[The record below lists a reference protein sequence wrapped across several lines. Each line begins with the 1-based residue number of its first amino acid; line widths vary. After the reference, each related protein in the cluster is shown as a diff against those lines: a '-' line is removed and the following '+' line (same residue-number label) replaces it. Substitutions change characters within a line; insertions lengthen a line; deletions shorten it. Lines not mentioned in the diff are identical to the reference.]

1 MQINLGDKANIF
13 NTLIEESPM
22 PIALYT
28 GENMVIEVANK
39 AILKAWGRDASVIG
53 KELALALPELKDQP
67 FLSILEQVRSTAMA
81 YEAKEDKVVLLNNN
95 VLQTFYFDFTYKPL
109 LDQDGNVWGIL
120 NNATDVTEL
129 VNAKFKVEHSE
140 ALFRQMIYDAPVAI
154 GILRG
159 RDHIIEDANDE
170 LLKIWR
176 KSKAVIGLKLL
187 DGLPEIADQPFPEI
201 LLKVYD
207 SGVAHY
213 GYETM
218 ARLEHNGVEG
228 DFYFNFVYDPIFGQD
243 GEVTGIMVVAS
254 EITLQVISKME
265 AARSEER
272 FRNFMYDIPM
282 ATAYYETENIVIS
295 LANDEMLRFWGKDKS
310 VIGKTVAEAIPELN
324 VQPSID
330 ILKEVYLTGIT
341 YHADQE
347 EFQVIINGKQE
358 KHWFSFTYKP
368 IKDSNGKV
376 YAIIH
381 AAMDVTKLVRL
392 QQQKDE
398 FLGIASHELKTPV
411 TSIKAYAQV
420 LERMISNEG
429 DEKKATMVRKM
440 DLQLNRLTGLI
451 GDLLDVTKIQ
461 SGKMT
466 FNPVEF
472 NFDAA
477 VEDIVD
483 EMQHISS
490 KHQII
495 CNLNSNAI
503 VFADKERIGQV
514 ITNFL
519 SNAIKYSTEAAQI
532 DVATFSQSDE
542 VILSVKDYGIGI
554 SGDMQHLVF
563 DQFYRVDGNLQHT
576 YPGLGLGLYISAE
589 IIKSE
594 GGRIWVNSTLGQGA
608 TFFFALKIKS
618 FRSSNQVQSE
628 L

>member
-1 MQINLGDKANIF
+1 
-13 NTLIEESPM
+13 M

-28 GENMVIEVANK
+28 GENMIIEVANK
-39 AILKAWGRDASVIG
+39 AMLKAWGRDASVIG
-53 KELALALPELKDQP
+53 QELALALPELKDQP
-67 FLSILEQVRSTAMA
+67 FLDILKQVRSTGMP
-81 YEAKEDKVVLLNNN
+81 YEAKEDKAVLLNDN

-109 LDQDGNVWGIL
+109 LDSDGNVWGIL

-129 VNAKFKVEHSE
+129 VNAKFKVEQSE
-140 ALFRQMIYDAPVAI
+140 ALLRQMIYDAPVAI
-154 GILRG
+154 GILKG
-159 RDHIIEDANDE
+159 RDLIIEDANDD

-187 DGLPEIADQPFPEI
+187 DGLPEIANQPFPD
-201 LLKVYD
+201 LLQQVYN

-213 GYETM
+213 GYETK
-218 ARLEHNGVEG
+218 ARLEHNGVED

-243 GEVTGIMVVAS
+243 GEVTGIMVVAN
-254 EITLQVISKME
+254 EITLQVVSKME
-265 AARSEER
+265 AAKSEER

-282 ATAYYETENIVIS
+282 ATAYYETENMVIS

-324 VQPSID
+324 LQPSVET
-330 ILKEVYLTGIT
+330 LKKVYQTGIS

-347 EFQVIINGKQE
+347 EFLVIIDGKEQ
-358 KHWFSFTYKP
+358 KRWFSFTYKP
-368 IKDSNGKV
+368 IKDSNEQV

-381 AAMDVTKLVRL
+381 AATDVTKLVQL

-420 LERMISNEG
+420 LERMIRSEG

-440 DLQLNRLTGLI
+440 DQQLNRLTGLI

-466 FNPVEF
+466 FNPIEF
-472 NFDAA
+472 DFDAV

-490 KHQII
+490 KHKII
-495 CNLNSNAI
+495 CNLESNAI

-519 SNAIKYSTEAAQI
+519 SNAIKYSTDADEI
-532 DVATFSQSDE
+532 DVATHSQDGE
-542 VILSVKDYGIGI
+542 VILSVRDYGIGI
-554 SGDMQHLVF
+554 SEDLQHLVF

-594 GGRIWVNSTLGQGA
+594 GGRIWVESTVGEGA
-608 TFFFALKIKS
+608 TFFFALKIK
-618 FRSSNQVQSE
+618 
-628 L
+628 

>member
-1 MQINLGDKANIF
+1 MQTNLADKANIF

-28 GENMVIEVANK
+28 GENMIIEVANK
-39 AILKAWGRDASVIG
+39 AMLKAWGRDASVIG
-53 KELALALPELKDQP
+53 QELALALPELKDQP
-67 FLSILEQVRSTAMA
+67 FLDILKQVRSTGMP
-81 YEAKEDKVVLLNNN
+81 YEAKEDKAVLLNDN

-109 LDQDGNVWGIL
+109 LDSDGNVWGIL

-129 VNAKFKVEHSE
+129 VNAKFKVEQSE
-140 ALFRQMIYDAPVAI
+140 ALLRQMIYDAPVAI
-154 GILRG
+154 GILKG
-159 RDHIIEDANDE
+159 RDLIIEDANDD

-187 DGLPEIADQPFPEI
+187 DGLPEIANQPFPE
-201 LLKVYD
+201 LLQQVYN

-213 GYETM
+213 GYETK
-218 ARLEHNGVEG
+218 ARLEHNGVED

-243 GEVTGIMVVAS
+243 GEVTGIMVVAN
-254 EITLQVISKME
+254 EITLQVVSKME
-265 AARSEER
+265 AAKSEER

-282 ATAYYETENIVIS
+282 ATAYYETENMVIS

-324 VQPSID
+324 LQPSVET
-330 ILKEVYLTGIT
+330 LKKVYQTGIS

-347 EFQVIINGKQE
+347 EFLVIIDGKEQ
-358 KHWFSFTYKP
+358 KRWFSFTYKP
-368 IKDSNGKV
+368 IKDSNEQV

-381 AAMDVTKLVRL
+381 AATDVTKLVQL

-420 LERMISNEG
+420 LERMIRSEG

-440 DLQLNRLTGLI
+440 DQQLNRLTCLI

-466 FNPVEF
+466 FNPIEF
-472 NFDAA
+472 DFDAV

-490 KHQII
+490 KHKII
-495 CNLNSNAI
+495 CNLESNAI

-519 SNAIKYSTEAAQI
+519 SNAIKYSTDADEI
-532 DVATFSQSDE
+532 DVATHSQDGE
-542 VILSVKDYGIGI
+542 VILSVRDYGIGI
-554 SGDMQHLVF
+554 SEDLQHLVF

-594 GGRIWVNSTLGQGA
+594 GGRIWVESTVGEGA
-608 TFFFALKIKS
+608 TFFFALKIK
-618 FRSSNQVQSE
+618 
-628 L
+628 

>member
-1 MQINLGDKANIF
+1 MQINPGDKANIF
-13 NTLIEESPM
+13 STLIEESPM

-67 FLSILEQVRSTAMA
+67 FLSILEQVRSTAMP
-81 YEAKEDKVVLLNNN
+81 YEAKEDKVVLLNDH

-109 LDQDGNVWGIL
+109 LDQDGSVWGIL

-254 EITLQVISKME
+254 EITLQVVSKME

-330 ILKEVYLTGIT
+330 ILKEVYLTGTT

-347 EFQVIINGKQE
+347 EFQVNISGKQE
-358 KHWFSFTYKP
+358 KRWFTFTYKP
-368 IKDSNGKV
+368 IKDSSGKV

-472 NFDAA
+472 DFDAA
-477 VEDIVD
+477 VDDIVD
-483 EMQHISS
+483 EMQYISS
-490 KHQII
+490 KHKII

-542 VILSVKDYGIGI
+542 VILSIKDYGIGI
-554 SGDMQHLVF
+554 SEDMQHLVF

>member
-1 MQINLGDKANIF
+1 MSFIPIMQTNLADKANIF

-28 GENMVIEVANK
+28 GENMIIEVANK
-39 AILKAWGRDASVIG
+39 AMLKAWGRDASVIG

-67 FLSILEQVRSTAMA
+67 FLDILKQVRSTGMP
-81 YEAKEDKVVLLNNN
+81 YEAKEDKVVLLNDN

-109 LDQDGNVWGIL
+109 LDSDGNVWGIL

-129 VNAKFKVEHSE
+129 VNAKFKVEQSE
-140 ALFRQMIYDAPVAI
+140 ALLRQMIYDAPVAI
-154 GILRG
+154 GILKG
-159 RDHIIEDANDE
+159 RDLIIEDANDD

-187 DGLPEIADQPFPEI
+187 DGLPEIANQPFPE
-201 LLKVYD
+201 LLQQVYN

-213 GYETM
+213 GYETK
-218 ARLEHNGVEG
+218 ARLEHNGVED

-243 GEVTGIMVVAS
+243 GEVTGIMVVAN
-254 EITLQVISKME
+254 EITLQVVSKME
-265 AARSEER
+265 AAKSEER

-282 ATAYYETENIVIS
+282 ATAYYETENMVIS

-324 VQPSID
+324 LQPSVET
-330 ILKEVYLTGIT
+330 LKKVYQTGIS

-347 EFQVIINGKQE
+347 EFMVIIDGKEQ
-358 KHWFSFTYKP
+358 KRWFSFTYKP
-368 IKDSNGKV
+368 IKDANGQV

-381 AAMDVTKLVRL
+381 AATDVTKLVQL

-420 LERMISNEG
+420 LERMIRSEG

-440 DLQLNRLTGLI
+440 DQQLNRLTGLI

-466 FNPVEF
+466 FNPIEF
-472 NFDAA
+472 DFDAV

-490 KHQII
+490 KHKII
-495 CNLNSNAI
+495 CNLESNAI

-519 SNAIKYSTEAAQI
+519 SNAIKYSTDADEI
-532 DVATFSQSDE
+532 DVATYSQDGE
-542 VILSVKDYGIGI
+542 VILSVRDYGIGI
-554 SGDMQHLVF
+554 SEDLQHLVF

-594 GGRIWVNSTLGQGA
+594 GGRIWVESTAGKGA
-608 TFFFALKIKS
+608 TFFFALKIK
-618 FRSSNQVQSE
+618 
-628 L
+628 

>member
-1 MQINLGDKANIF
+1 MSFIPIMQTNLADKANIF

-28 GENMVIEVANK
+28 GENMIIEVANK
-39 AILKAWGRDASVIG
+39 AMLKAWGRDASVIG
-53 KELALALPELKDQP
+53 QELALALPELKDQP
-67 FLSILEQVRSTAMA
+67 FLDILKQVRSTGMP
-81 YEAKEDKVVLLNNN
+81 YEAKEDKAVLLNDN

-109 LDQDGNVWGIL
+109 LDSDGNVWGIL

-129 VNAKFKVEHSE
+129 VNAKFKVEQSE
-140 ALFRQMIYDAPVAI
+140 ALLRQMIYDAPVAI
-154 GILRG
+154 GILKG
-159 RDHIIEDANDE
+159 RDLIIEDANDD

-187 DGLPEIADQPFPEI
+187 DGLPEIANQPFPE
-201 LLKVYD
+201 LLQQVYN

-213 GYETM
+213 GYETK
-218 ARLEHNGVEG
+218 ARLEHNGVED

-243 GEVTGIMVVAS
+243 GEVTGIMVVAN
-254 EITLQVISKME
+254 EITLQVVSKME
-265 AARSEER
+265 AAKSEER

-282 ATAYYETENIVIS
+282 ATAYYETENMVIS

-324 VQPSID
+324 LQPSVET
-330 ILKEVYLTGIT
+330 LKKVYQTGIS

-347 EFQVIINGKQE
+347 EFLVIIDGKEQ
-358 KHWFSFTYKP
+358 KRWFSFTYKP
-368 IKDSNGKV
+368 IKDSNEQV

-381 AAMDVTKLVRL
+381 AATDVTKLVQL

-420 LERMISNEG
+420 LERMIRSEG

-440 DLQLNRLTGLI
+440 DQQLNRLTCLI

-466 FNPVEF
+466 FNPIEF
-472 NFDAA
+472 DFDAV

-490 KHQII
+490 KHKII
-495 CNLNSNAI
+495 CNLESNAI

-519 SNAIKYSTEAAQI
+519 SNAIKYSTDADEI
-532 DVATFSQSDE
+532 DVATHSQDGE
-542 VILSVKDYGIGI
+542 VILSVRDYGIGI
-554 SGDMQHLVF
+554 SEDLQHLVF

-594 GGRIWVNSTLGQGA
+594 GGRIWVESTVGEGA
-608 TFFFALKIKS
+608 TFFFALKIK
-618 FRSSNQVQSE
+618 
-628 L
+628 

>member
-1 MQINLGDKANIF
+1 MQINLDDTANIF

-22 PIALYT
+22 PIALYI
-28 GENMVIEVANK
+28 GENMVIQVANR

-53 KELALALPELKDQP
+53 QELALALPELKDQP
-67 FLSILEQVRSTAMA
+67 FLGILNQVRTTGVA
-81 YEAKEDKVVLLNNN
+81 YEAKEDKVLLLNNN
-95 VLQTFYFDFTYKPL
+95 VLQTFYFDFIYKPL
-109 LDQDGNVWGIL
+109 KDTDGNVWGIL

-129 VNAKFKVEHSE
+129 VNAKFKVEQSE

-159 RDHIIEDANDE
+159 RDLIIEDANDD
-170 LLKIWR
+170 LLKIWG

-187 DGLPEIADQPFPEI
+187 DGLPEIIGQPFPD
-201 LLKVYD
+201 LLDEVYN
-207 SGVAHY
+207 SGIAHY

-218 ARLEHNGVEG
+218 ARLERNGVLG

-243 GEVTGIMVVAS
+243 GQVSGIMVVAN
-254 EITLQVISKME
+254 EVTGQVISKME
-265 AARSEER
+265 AAKSEER

-282 ATAYYETENIVIS
+282 ATAYYETENLIIR

-310 VIGKTVAEAIPELN
+310 VIGKTVVEAIPELN
-324 VQPSID
+324 VQPFVSI
-330 ILKEVYLTGIT
+330 LQEVYQTGII

-347 EFQVIINGKQE
+347 EARLLIDGREQKR
-358 KHWFSFTYKP
+358 WFSFTYKP
-368 IKDSNGKV
+368 LKDADGQV

-381 AAMDVTKLVRL
+381 AAMDVTKQVQL

-420 LERMISNEG
+420 LERMIRNEG
-429 DEKKATMVRKM
+429 DEKKANMVHKM

-472 NFDAA
+472 DFDAA
-477 VEDIVD
+477 VEEIVE

-490 KHQII
+490 KHRII
-495 CNLNSNAI
+495 CALASKAI

-519 SNAIKYSTEAAQI
+519 SNAIKYSTDASEI
-532 DVATFSQSDE
+532 EVITFSQDGE

-554 SGDMQHLVF
+554 SKDMQHLVF

-594 GGRIWVNSTLGQGA
+594 GGRIWLESAAGQGA
-608 TFFFALKIKS
+608 TFFFALNIKS
-618 FRSSNQVQSE
+618 FR
-628 L
+628 

>member
-1 MQINLGDKANIF
+1 MQTNLADKANIF

-28 GENMVIEVANK
+28 GENMIIEVANK
-39 AILKAWGRDASVIG
+39 AMLKAWGRDASVIG
-53 KELALALPELKDQP
+53 QELALALPELKDQP
-67 FLSILEQVRSTAMA
+67 FLDILKQVRSTGMP
-81 YEAKEDKVVLLNNN
+81 YEAKEDKAVLLNDN

-109 LDQDGNVWGIL
+109 LDSDGNVWGIL

-129 VNAKFKVEHSE
+129 VNAKFKVEQSE
-140 ALFRQMIYDAPVAI
+140 ALLRQMIYDAPVAI
-154 GILRG
+154 GILKG
-159 RDHIIEDANDE
+159 RDLIIEDANDD

-187 DGLPEIADQPFPEI
+187 DGLPEIANQPFPD
-201 LLKVYD
+201 LLQQVYN

-213 GYETM
+213 GYETK
-218 ARLEHNGVEG
+218 ARLEHNGVED

-243 GEVTGIMVVAS
+243 GEVTGIMVVAN
-254 EITLQVISKME
+254 EITLQVVSKME
-265 AARSEER
+265 AAKSEER

-282 ATAYYETENIVIS
+282 ATAYYETENMVIS

-324 VQPSID
+324 LQPSVET
-330 ILKEVYLTGIT
+330 LKKVYQTGIS

-347 EFQVIINGKQE
+347 EFLVIIDGKEQ
-358 KHWFSFTYKP
+358 KRWFSFTYKP
-368 IKDSNGKV
+368 IKDSNEQV

-381 AAMDVTKLVRL
+381 AATDVTKLVQL

-420 LERMISNEG
+420 LERMIRSEG

-440 DLQLNRLTGLI
+440 DQQLNRLTGLI

-466 FNPVEF
+466 FNPIEF
-472 NFDAA
+472 DFDAV

-490 KHQII
+490 KHKII
-495 CNLNSNAI
+495 CNLESNAI

-519 SNAIKYSTEAAQI
+519 SNAIKYSTDADEI
-532 DVATFSQSDE
+532 DVVTYSQDGE
-542 VILSVKDYGIGI
+542 VILSVRDYGIGI
-554 SGDMQHLVF
+554 SEDLQHLVF

-594 GGRIWVNSTLGQGA
+594 GGRIWVESTVGEGA
-608 TFFFALKIKS
+608 TFFFALKIK
-618 FRSSNQVQSE
+618 
-628 L
+628 

>member
-1 MQINLGDKANIF
+1 MLINLDDTANIF

-22 PIALYT
+22 PIALYI
-28 GENMVIEVANK
+28 GENMVIQVANR
-39 AILKAWGRDASVIG
+39 AMLKAWGRDASVIG

-67 FLSILEQVRSTAMA
+67 FLNILNQVRNTAVA
-81 YEAKEDKVVLLNNN
+81 YEAKEDKVVLLNDN
-95 VLQTFYFDFTYKPL
+95 VLQTFYFDFIYKPL
-109 LDQDGNVWGIL
+109 MDTEGKVWGIL

-129 VNAKFKVEHSE
+129 VNAKFKVEQSE

-159 RDHIIEDANDE
+159 RDLIIEDANDD
-170 LLKIWR
+170 LLKIWG

-187 DGLPEIADQPFPEI
+187 DGLPEIIGQPFPE
-201 LLKVYD
+201 LLLQVYD

-218 ARLEHNGVEG
+218 ARLKRNGVLG
-228 DFYFNFVYDPIFGQD
+228 DFYFNFVYDPILDQD
-243 GEVTGIMVVAS
+243 GQVSGIMVVAN

-265 AARSEER
+265 AAKSEER
-272 FRNFMYDIPM
+272 FRNFLYDIPM
-282 ATAYYETENIVIS
+282 ATAYYETENIIIR

-310 VIGKTVAEAIPELN
+310 VIGKTVEEAIPELN
-324 VQPSID
+324 VQPFVG
-330 ILKEVYLTGIT
+330 ILKEVYRTGIT

-347 EFQVIINGKQE
+347 EARLLVDGQE
-358 KHWFSFTYKP
+358 EKRWFSFTYKP
-368 IKDSNGKV
+368 LKDSNGEV

-381 AAMDVTKLVRL
+381 AAMDVTKQVQL
-392 QQQKDE
+392 QRQKDE

-420 LERMISNEG
+420 LERMIRNEG
-429 DEKKATMVRKM
+429 DEKKANMVRKM
-440 DLQLNRLTGLI
+440 DQQLNRLTGLI

-477 VEDIVD
+477 VEEIVG

-490 KHQII
+490 KHRII
-495 CNLNSNAI
+495 CSLSSKA
-503 VFADKERIGQV
+503 VVYADKERIGQV
-514 ITNFL
+514 IINFL
-519 SNAIKYSTEAAQI
+519 SNAIKYSTDANEI
-532 DVATFSQSDE
+532 DVTTFNQDGE
-542 VILSVKDYGIGI
+542 VVLGVKDYGIGI
-554 SGDMQHLVF
+554 SKDMQHLVF
-563 DQFYRVDGNLQHT
+563 DQFYRIDGNLQHT

-594 GGRIWVNSTLGQGA
+594 GGRIWVESTTGQGA

-618 FRSSNQVQSE
+618 FR
-628 L
+628 

>member
-1 MQINLGDKANIF
+1 MQINLDDKANIF

-22 PIALYT
+22 PIALYI
-28 GENMVIEVANK
+28 GENMVIQVANR

-53 KELALALPELKDQP
+53 QELALALPELKDQP
-67 FLSILEQVRSTAMA
+67 FLGILNQVRTTGVA
-81 YEAKEDKVVLLNNN
+81 YEAKEDKVLLLNNN
-95 VLQTFYFDFTYKPL
+95 VLQTFYFDFIYKPL
-109 LDQDGNVWGIL
+109 KDTDGNVWGIL

-129 VNAKFKVEHSE
+129 VNAKFKVEQSE

-159 RDHIIEDANDE
+159 RDLIIEDANDD
-170 LLKIWR
+170 LLKIWG

-187 DGLPEIADQPFPEI
+187 DGLPEIIGQPFPD
-201 LLKVYD
+201 LLDEVYN
-207 SGVAHY
+207 SGIAHY

-218 ARLEHNGVEG
+218 ARLERNGVLG

-243 GEVTGIMVVAS
+243 GQVSGIMVVAN
-254 EITLQVISKME
+254 EVTGQVISKME
-265 AARSEER
+265 AAKSEER

-282 ATAYYETENIVIS
+282 ATAYYETENLIIR

-310 VIGKTVAEAIPELN
+310 VIGKTVVEAVPELN
-324 VQPSID
+324 VQPFVSI
-330 ILKEVYLTGIT
+330 LQEVYQTGII

-347 EFQVIINGKQE
+347 EARLLIDGREQKR
-358 KHWFSFTYKP
+358 WFSFTYKP
-368 IKDSNGKV
+368 LKDADGQV

-381 AAMDVTKLVRL
+381 AAMDVTKQVQL

-420 LERMISNEG
+420 LERMIRNEG
-429 DEKKATMVRKM
+429 DEKKANMVHKM

-472 NFDAA
+472 DFDAA
-477 VEDIVD
+477 VEEIVE

-490 KHQII
+490 KHKII
-495 CNLNSNAI
+495 CALGSKAI

-519 SNAIKYSTEAAQI
+519 SNAIKYSTDASEI
-532 DVATFSQSDE
+532 EVTTFSQDGE

-554 SGDMQHLVF
+554 SKDMQHLVF

-594 GGRIWVNSTLGQGA
+594 GGRIWLESAAGQGA
-608 TFFFALKIKS
+608 TFFFALNIKS
-618 FRSSNQVQSE
+618 FR
-628 L
+628 

>member
-1 MQINLGDKANIF
+1 MLINLDDTANIF

-22 PIALYT
+22 PIALYI
-28 GENMVIEVANK
+28 GENMVIQVANR
-39 AILKAWGRDASVIG
+39 AMLKAWGRDASVIG

-67 FLSILEQVRSTAMA
+67 FLNILNQVRNTAVA
-81 YEAKEDKVVLLNNN
+81 YEAKEDKVVLLNDN
-95 VLQTFYFDFTYKPL
+95 VLQTFYFDFIYKPL
-109 LDQDGNVWGIL
+109 MDTEGKVWGIL

-129 VNAKFKVEHSE
+129 VNAKFKVEQSE

-159 RDHIIEDANDE
+159 RDLIIEDANDD
-170 LLKIWR
+170 LLKIWG

-187 DGLPEIADQPFPEI
+187 DGLPEIIGQPFPE
-201 LLKVYD
+201 LLLQVYD

-218 ARLEHNGVEG
+218 ARLERNGVLG
-228 DFYFNFVYDPIFGQD
+228 DFYFNFVYDPILDQD
-243 GEVTGIMVVAS
+243 GQVSGIMVVAN

-265 AARSEER
+265 AAKSEER
-272 FRNFMYDIPM
+272 FRNFLYDIPM
-282 ATAYYETENIVIS
+282 ATAYYETENIIIR

-310 VIGKTVAEAIPELN
+310 VIGKTVEEAIPELN
-324 VQPSID
+324 VQPFVG
-330 ILKEVYLTGIT
+330 ILKEVYRTGVT

-347 EFQVIINGKQE
+347 EARLLVDGQE
-358 KHWFSFTYKP
+358 EKRWFSFTYKP
-368 IKDSNGKV
+368 LKDSNGEV

-381 AAMDVTKLVRL
+381 AAMDVTKQVQL
-392 QQQKDE
+392 QRQKDE

-420 LERMISNEG
+420 LERMIRNEG
-429 DEKKATMVRKM
+429 DEKKANMVRKM
-440 DLQLNRLTGLI
+440 DQQLNRLTGLI

-477 VEDIVD
+477 VEEIVG

-490 KHQII
+490 KHRII
-495 CNLNSNAI
+495 CSLSSKA
-503 VFADKERIGQV
+503 VVYADKERIGQV
-514 ITNFL
+514 IINFL
-519 SNAIKYSTEAAQI
+519 SNAIKYSTDANEI
-532 DVATFSQSDE
+532 DVTTFNQDGE
-542 VILSVKDYGIGI
+542 VVLGVKDYGIGI
-554 SGDMQHLVF
+554 SKDMQHLVF
-563 DQFYRVDGNLQHT
+563 DQFYRIDGNLQHT

-594 GGRIWVNSTLGQGA
+594 GGRIWVESTAGQGA

-618 FRSSNQVQSE
+618 IR
-628 L
+628 

>member
-1 MQINLGDKANIF
+1 MQINLDDTANIF

-22 PIALYT
+22 PIALYI
-28 GENMVIEVANK
+28 GEKMVIQVANR
-39 AILKAWGRDASVIG
+39 AMLNAWGRDASVIG
-53 KELALALPELKDQP
+53 KELAEALPELKDQP
-67 FLSILEQVRSTAMA
+67 FLKILDQVRSTGIA
-81 YEAKEDKVVLLNNN
+81 YEAKEDKVVLLNDNE
-95 VLQTFYFDFTYKPL
+95 LQTFYFDFIYKPL
-109 LDQDGNVWGIL
+109 KDTDGKVWGIL

-129 VNAKFKVEHSE
+129 VGAKFKVEQSE

-159 RDHIIEDANDE
+159 RELIIEDANDD
-170 LLKIWR
+170 LLKIWG
-176 KSKAVIGLKLL
+176 KSKTIIGLKLL
-187 DGLPEIADQPFPEI
+187 DGLPEIIGQPFPE
-201 LLKVYD
+201 LLLQVYD
-207 SGVAHY
+207 SGIAHY

-218 ARLEHNGVEG
+218 ARLERNGVLG

-243 GEVTGIMVVAS
+243 GQVSGIMVVAN
-254 EITLQVISKME
+254 EVTGQVISKLE
-265 AARSEER
+265 AAKSEER
-272 FRNFMYDIPM
+272 FRHFLYDVPM
-282 ATAYYETENIVIS
+282 ATAYYETENIIIR

-310 VIGKTVAEAIPELN
+310 VIGKTVLEAIPELN
-324 VQPSID
+324 IQPFVD
-330 ILKEVYLTGIT
+330 ILKEVYRTGTT

-347 EFQVIINGKQE
+347 EARMLVDGQE
-358 KHWFSFTYKP
+358 ERRWFSFTYKP
-368 IKDSNGKV
+368 LKDSNGEV

-381 AAMDVTKLVRL
+381 AAMDVTKQVQL

-420 LERMISNEG
+420 LERMFRNEG
-429 DEKKATMVRKM
+429 NEKKANMVRKM
-440 DLQLNRLTGLI
+440 DQQLNRLTGLI

-466 FNPVEF
+466 FNPIEF
-472 NFDAA
+472 DFDVA
-477 VEDIVD
+477 VEEIIE
-483 EMQHISS
+483 EMQYISA
-490 KHQII
+490 KHQ
-495 CNLNSNAI
+495 LKFQLASGAV

-519 SNAIKYSTEAAQI
+519 SNAIKYSTDAHDI
-532 DVATFSQSDE
+532 DVATFVEADE
-542 VILSVKDYGIGI
+542 VVLSVKDYGIGI
-554 SGDMQHLVF
+554 SDEMQHLVF

-594 GGRIWVNSTLGQGA
+594 GGRIWVESTVGNGA

-618 FRSSNQVQSE
+618 FR
-628 L
+628 

>member
-1 MQINLGDKANIF
+1 
-13 NTLIEESPM
+13 M

-28 GENMVIEVANK
+28 GENMIIEVANK
-39 AILKAWGRDASVIG
+39 AMLKAWGREASVIG
-53 KELALALPELKDQP
+53 QELALALPELKDQP
-67 FLSILEQVRSTAMA
+67 FLDILKQVRSTGMP
-81 YEAKEDKVVLLNNN
+81 YEAKEDKAVLLNDN

-109 LDQDGNVWGIL
+109 LDSDGNVWGIL

-129 VNAKFKVEHSE
+129 VNAKFKVEQSE
-140 ALFRQMIYDAPVAI
+140 ALLRQMIYDAPVAI
-154 GILRG
+154 GILKG
-159 RDHIIEDANDE
+159 RDLIIEDANDD

-187 DGLPEIADQPFPEI
+187 DGLPEIANQPFPE
-201 LLKVYD
+201 LLQQVYN

-213 GYETM
+213 GYETK
-218 ARLEHNGVEG
+218 ARLEHNGVED

-243 GEVTGIMVVAS
+243 GEVTGIMVVAN
-254 EITLQVISKME
+254 EITLQVVSKME
-265 AARSEER
+265 AAKSEER

-282 ATAYYETENIVIS
+282 ATAYYETENMVIS

-324 VQPSID
+324 LQPSVET
-330 ILKEVYLTGIT
+330 LKKVYQTGIS

-347 EFQVIINGKQE
+347 EFMVIIDGKEQ
-358 KHWFSFTYKP
+358 KRWFSFTYKP
-368 IKDSNGKV
+368 IKDANGQV

-381 AAMDVTKLVRL
+381 AATDVTKLVQL

-420 LERMISNEG
+420 LERMIRSEG

-440 DLQLNRLTGLI
+440 DQQLNRLTGLI

-466 FNPVEF
+466 FNPIEF
-472 NFDAA
+472 DFDAV

-490 KHQII
+490 KHKII
-495 CNLNSNAI
+495 CNLESNAI

-519 SNAIKYSTEAAQI
+519 SNAIKYSTDADEI
-532 DVATFSQSDE
+532 DVATYSQDGE
-542 VILSVKDYGIGI
+542 VILSVRDYGIGI
-554 SGDMQHLVF
+554 SEDLQHLVF

-594 GGRIWVNSTLGQGA
+594 GGRIWVESTAGEGA
-608 TFFFALKIKS
+608 TFFFALKIK
-618 FRSSNQVQSE
+618 
-628 L
+628 